1 MAALLPPGGMVV
13 MLDLAARVAV
23 VQMPTVLCLALRV
36 DSAAMVVMAAL
47 LRQ

>member
-1 MAALLPPGGMVV
+1 MLLPGEMVV
-13 MLDLAARVAV
+13 MLDLVVPVAV
-23 VQMPTVLCLALRV
+23 VQMLTVLCLALRV